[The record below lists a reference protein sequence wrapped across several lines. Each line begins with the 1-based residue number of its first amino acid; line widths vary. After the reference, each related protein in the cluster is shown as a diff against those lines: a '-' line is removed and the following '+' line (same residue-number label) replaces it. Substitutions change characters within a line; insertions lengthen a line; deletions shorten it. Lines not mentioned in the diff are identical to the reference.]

1 MTTISS
7 IYTSR
12 NILLDVLKLRG
23 FDVSEYNNYTISHVG
38 SMHEHGQLDLL
49 LENGQQK
56 VFVKYCL
63 DSKPNLSNLIDEFF
77 KGDDPIL
84 EAKDD
89 LIVLIKDEV
98 NESAME
104 FLDYVWSSE
113 HFYITLF
120 NIKRLQYN
128 ILEHELVPKHTVLSE
143 QDKQAVLAEY
153 NVTVR
158 QLPEIGRYDPVA
170 SLLGMRPGMVCKI
183 DRKSKT
189 SIHAD
194 YYRACV

>member
-12 NILLDVLKLRG
+12 NILLEILKLRG

-89 LIVLIKDEV
+89 LIILIKDEV

-128 ILEHELVPKHTVLSE
+128 ILDHELVPKHTVLSE

-194 YYRACV
+194 YYRTCV

>member
-12 NILLDVLKLRG
+12 NILLEVLKLRG

-77 KGDDPIL
+77 KGETPIL

-89 LIVLIKDEV
+89 LIILIKDEV
-98 NESAME
+98 NDSAME

-143 QDKQAVLAEY
+143 EDKQAVLAEY

-189 SIHAD
+189 SIHAQ

>member
-12 NILLDVLKLRG
+12 NILLEVLKLRG
-23 FDVSEYNNYTISHVG
+23 FDISEYNNYTISHVG

-49 LENGQQK
+49 LENGRQK

-77 KGDDPIL
+77 KGEDPIL

-128 ILEHELVPKHTVLSE
+128 ILDHELVPKHTVLSE
-143 QDKQAVLAEY
+143 EDKQAVLAEY

-183 DRKSKT
+183 ARKSKT